1 MNFLDFLNKEIH
13 SVIMATTDD
22 DGLPVT
28 CAVDIMDC
36 DERGIY
42 FLTAKGKGFY
52 KRLKQ
57 NGYVALTGMKG
68 DDTLSCKAISVRGKV
83 KEIGTGPLK
92 RLLDKNPYMY
102 EIYPSEESRKA
113 LTVFLIYDGSGE
125 WFDLSQK
132 PIERFS
138 FSIGEEKPKMH
149 GYIITDNCENC
160 KKCAAVCPQSCI
172 DFSGAHAVIK
182 QKNCLHCG
190 NCFDVCPK
198 KAVLKEELK

>member
-1 MNFLDFLNKEIH
+1 MDCLDFLAKEIH

-22 DGLPVT
+22 NGLPIT

-52 KRLKQ
+52 KRLKR

-83 KEIGTGPLK
+83 KEIGADPLK
-92 RLLDKNPYMY
+92 RLLDKNPYMH

-113 LTVFLIYDGSGE
+113 LAVFLIYDGSGE

-138 FSIGEEKPKMH
+138 FSIGGEKPKMH
-149 GYIITDNCENC
+149 GYIITDSCENC
-160 KKCAAVCPQSCI
+160 RKCAAVCPQICI
-172 DFSGAHAVIK
+172 DFSGVHAVIK

-190 NCFDVCPK
+190 NCFNVCPK
-198 KAVLKEELK
+198 KAVLKEE